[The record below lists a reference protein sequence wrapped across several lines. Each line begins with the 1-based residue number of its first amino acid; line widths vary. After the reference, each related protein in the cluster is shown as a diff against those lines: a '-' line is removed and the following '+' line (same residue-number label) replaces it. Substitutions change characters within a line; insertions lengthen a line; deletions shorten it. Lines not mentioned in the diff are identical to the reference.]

1 MSFSNNVRPDRM
13 PGPIVGNAANGL
25 CEKVCIE
32 VKKVFDA
39 CIKQETL
46 TDQTITLSS
55 TTPADVTEPFTFV
68 SARSSS
74 SEGTIQ
80 NLVVT
85 PANET
90 PGCSRVQCN
99 VEIPMQVNFTDANG
113 VQAVGTGTLTLARD
127 VILRVPEPSVIP
139 YEIVA
144 VVNAVSAEGSYTADA
159 EFTVTLCVTVILK
172 VVMDVELLVPSYG
185 YCYIPPCQEYQE
197 EICEGFFD
205 LPLFPR

>member
-46 TDQTITLSS
+46 SDQVITLSG
-55 TTPADVTEPFTFV
+55 TTPADVRQPFTFV

-74 SEGTIQ
+74 SAGSITD
-80 NLVVT
+80 LTVT
-85 PANET
+85 PTAET

-99 VEIPMQVNFTDANG
+99 VEIPLSVSFTDADG
-113 VQAVGTGTLTLARD
+113 TSAVGTSSLTLARD
-127 VILRVPEPSVIP
+127 VLLRVPEPSVIP

-144 VVNAVSAEGSYTADA
+144 VVNAVSAEGTYLSDGQ
-159 EFTVTLCVTVILK
+159 FSITLCVTVILK

>member
-46 TDQTITLSS
+46 SGQSICLQS
-55 TTPADVTEPFTFV
+55 TVPAEVAQPFTFV
-68 SARSSS
+68 GARSTTST
-74 SEGTIQ
+74 GTVSD
-80 NLVVT
+80 LVVT
-85 PANET
+85 PVNDS

-99 VEIPMQVNFTDANG
+99 VLVPIQVNFTDVNG
-113 VQAVGTGTLTLARD
+113 VQAVGTSSFTIAKD
-127 VILRVPEPSVIP
+127 VLLKVPEPSVIP

-144 VVNAVSAEGSYTADA
+144 VVNAVSAEGEYVSDGCFQITI
-159 EFTVTLCVTVILK
+159 CVTVILK
-172 VVMDVELLVPSYG
+172 VVMDVELLIPSYG

>member
-13 PGPIVGNAANGL
+13 PGPIVGNAVNGL

-46 TDQTITLSS
+46 TEQTITLDS
-55 TTPADVTEPFTFV
+55 TVPADVTPPFTF
-68 SARSSS
+68 SGARSSS
-74 SEGTIQ
+74 SVGAISD
-80 NLVVT
+80 LVVT
-85 PANET
+85 PATET

-99 VEIPMQVNFTDANG
+99 VAIPLQVSFTDNNG
-113 VQAVGTGTLTLARD
+113 VQAVGTSSITLSRD
-127 VILRVPEPSVIP
+127 VLLHVPEPSVIP

-144 VVNAVSAEGSYTADA
+144 VVNAVSAEGTYLSDGS
-159 EFTVTLCVTVILK
+159 FSITLCVTVILK

>member
-46 TDQTITLSS
+46 SNQTIALQS
-55 TTPADVTEPFTFV
+55 TTPADVEEPFAFV
-68 SARSSS
+68 GARSSTS
-74 SEGTIQ
+74 VGTISD
-80 NLVVT
+80 LTVT
-85 PANET
+85 PTTET

-99 VEIPMQVNFTDANG
+99 VQIPLQVSFTDQNG
-113 VQAVGTGTLTLARD
+113 TQAVGTSSFTLSRD
-127 VILRVPEPSVIP
+127 VLLRVPEPSVIP

-144 VVNAVSAEGSYTADA
+144 VVNAVSAEGSYLSDGQF
-159 EFTVTLCVTVILK
+159 EITLCVTVILK

>member
-13 PGPIVGNAANGL
+13 PGPIAGNPANGL

-46 TDQTITLSS
+46 TDQVITLSG
-55 TTPADVTEPFTFV
+55 TTPADVQQPFTFV
-68 SARSSS
+68 GARSSS
-74 SEGTIQ
+74 SVGTIGD
-80 NLVVT
+80 LVVT
-85 PANET
+85 PTSET
-90 PGCSRVQCN
+90 PGCSRVQCS
-99 VEIPMQVNFTDANG
+99 VEIPLSVSFTDANG
-113 VQAVGTGTLTLARD
+113 TSAVGTSSLTIQRD
-127 VILRVPEPSVIP
+127 VLLRVPEPSVIP

-144 VVNAVSAEGSYTADA
+144 VVNAVSAEGSYLSDGQ
-159 EFTVTLCVTVILK
+159 FSITLCVTVILK

-197 EICEGFFD
+197 EICDGFFD

>member
-1 MSFSNNVRPDRM
+1 MN
-13 PGPIVGNAANGL
+13 
-25 CEKVCIE
+25 
-32 VKKVFDA
+32 
-39 CIKQETL
+39 
-46 TDQTITLSS
+46 
-55 TTPADVTEPFTFV
+55 
-68 SARSSS
+68 
-74 SEGTIQ
+74 
-80 NLVVT
+80 
-85 PANET
+85 
-90 PGCSRVQCN
+90 
-99 VEIPMQVNFTDANG
+99 IPMQVNFTDANG
-113 VQAVGTGTLTLARD
+113 TQALGTTTLTLPRD

-159 EFTVTLCVTVILK
+159 EFTVSLCVTVILK

>member
-46 TDQTITLSS
+46 TEQTITLDS
-55 TTPADVTEPFTFV
+55 TVPADVTPPFTFGG
-68 SARSSS
+68 ARSSS
-74 SEGTIQ
+74 SVGAISD
-80 NLVVT
+80 LVVT
-85 PANET
+85 PATET

-99 VEIPMQVNFTDANG
+99 VAIPLQVSFTDNNG
-113 VQAVGTGTLTLARD
+113 VQAVGTSSITLSRD
-127 VILRVPEPSVIP
+127 VLLHVPEPSVIP

-144 VVNAVSAEGSYTADA
+144 VVNAVSAEGTYLSDGS
-159 EFTVTLCVTVILK
+159 FSITLCVTVILK

>member
-46 TDQTITLSS
+46 ADQSLTLES
-55 TTPADVTEPFTFV
+55 TTPADVAEPFTFV
-68 SARSSS
+68 GARSVSS
-74 SEGTIQ
+74 VGTISD
-80 NLVVT
+80 LSVT
-85 PANET
+85 PTTDT

-99 VEIPMQVNFTDANG
+99 VAIPMQVNFVDANA
-113 VQAVGTGTLTLARD
+113 VQAVGTGTLTLSRD

-144 VVNAVSAEGSYTADA
+144 VVNAVSAEGSYAGDGT
-159 EFTVTLCVTVILK
+159 FTITLCVTVILK

>member
-1 MSFSNNVRPDRM
+1 MSFSKNVRPDRM

-46 TDQTITLSS
+46 TDQTITLES

-68 SARSSS
+68 GAKSSS

-85 PANET
+85 PTPET

-99 VEIPMQVNFTDANG
+99 VEIPMQVSFTDANG
-113 VQAVGTGTLTLARD
+113 VQATGTGTLTLARD

>member
-46 TDQTITLSS
+46 TDQVITLSG
-55 TTPADVTEPFTFV
+55 TTPADVTQPFTFQG
-68 SARSSS
+68 ARSSTS
-74 SEGTIQ
+74 AGTISD
-80 NLVVT
+80 LIVT
-85 PANET
+85 PTTET
-90 PGCSRVQCN
+90 PGCSRVQAN
-99 VEIPMQVNFTDANG
+99 VEIPLQVSFVDANG
-113 VQAVGTGTLTLARD
+113 TQAVGSASLTLARD
-127 VILRVPEPSVIP
+127 VLLRVPEPSVIP

-144 VVNAVSAEGSYTADA
+144 VVNAVSAEGTYLSDGS
-159 EFTVTLCVTVILK
+159 FSITLCVTVILK

>member
-13 PGPIVGNAANGL
+13 PGPIVGNAVNGL

-46 TDQTITLSS
+46 SDQVIALQS
-55 TTPADVTEPFTFV
+55 TTPAEVSEPFAFV

-74 SEGTIQ
+74 STGTVSD
-80 NLVVT
+80 LVVT
-85 PANET
+85 PASES
-90 PGCSRVQCN
+90 PGCSRVQAN
-99 VEIPMQVNFTDANG
+99 VTIPLQVAFTDANG
-113 VQAVGTGTLTLARD
+113 TQATGVSSLTLSRD
-127 VILRVPEPSVIP
+127 VLLRVPEPSVIP

-144 VVNAVSAEGSYTADA
+144 VVNAVSAEGAYLSDGQF
-159 EFTVTLCVTVILK
+159 EITLCVTVILK

>member
-13 PGPIVGNAANGL
+13 PGPISGNAANGL

-46 TDQTITLSS
+46 TDQVVTLES
-55 TTPADVTEPFTFV
+55 TTPAEVSEPFTYV
-68 SARSSS
+68 SARSVGSV
-74 SEGTIQ
+74 GTVTD
-80 NLVVT
+80 LVVT
-85 PANET
+85 PAAET
-90 PGCSRVQCN
+90 PGCSRVQGN
-99 VEIPMQVNFTDANG
+99 VTIPLQVSFIDA
-113 VQAVGTGTLTLARD
+113 TGTPATGTTSFTISRD
-127 VILRVPEPSVIP
+127 VLLRVPEPSVMP

-144 VVNAVSAEGSYTADA
+144 VVNAVSAEGTYLSNG
-159 EFTVTLCVTVILK
+159 EFSLTMCVTVILK
-172 VVMDVELLVPSYG
+172 VVMDVELLIPSYG

-197 EICEGFFD
+197 EVCEGFFD

>member
-39 CIKQETL
+39 CIKQETM
-46 TDQTITLSS
+46 TGQTISLES
-55 TTPADVTEPFTFV
+55 TVPADVTEPFVFQN
-68 SARSSS
+68 ARSTTSV
-74 SEGTIQ
+74 GTISD
-80 NLVVT
+80 LVVT
-85 PANET
+85 PTTET
-90 PGCSRVQCN
+90 PGCSRVQCT
-99 VEIPMQVNFTDANG
+99 VSVPLQVSFTDANG
-113 VQAVGTGTLTLARD
+113 TQAVGTSSFSITRD
-127 VILRVPEPSVIP
+127 VLLKVPEPSVIP

-144 VVNAVSAEGSYTADA
+144 VVNAVSAEGSYVGNGD
-159 EFTVTLCVTVILK
+159 FLITLCVTVILK

>member
-46 TDQTITLSS
+46 TGQVISLQS
-55 TTPADVTEPFTFV
+55 TTPAEVSEPFTFV
-68 SARSSS
+68 SARSSTS
-74 SEGTIQ
+74 FGTVSD
-80 NLVVT
+80 LVVT
-85 PANET
+85 PAGDA

-99 VEIPMQVNFTDANG
+99 VVVPMQVNFTDANG
-113 VQAVGTGTLTLARD
+113 VQAVGTSTLTIARD
-127 VILRVPEPSVIP
+127 VLLKVPEPSVMP

-144 VVNAVSAEGSYTADA
+144 VVNAVSAEGQYLSDGQFQITI
-159 EFTVTLCVTVILK
+159 CVTVILK
-172 VVMDVELLVPSYG
+172 VVMDVELLIPSYG

-197 EICEGFFD
+197 EICDGFFD

>member
-46 TDQTITLSS
+46 SEQVITLSD
-55 TTPADVTEPFTFV
+55 TTPADVVQPFTFV

-74 SEGTIQ
+74 SAGTITD
-80 NLVVT
+80 LTVT
-85 PANET
+85 PTTEP

-99 VEIPMQVNFTDANG
+99 VEVPLSVSFTDANG
-113 VQAVGTGTLTLARD
+113 TSAVGTASLTLARD
-127 VILRVPEPSVIP
+127 VLLRVPEPSVIP

-144 VVNAVSAEGSYTADA
+144 VVNAVSAEGTYLSDGQ
-159 EFTVTLCVTVILK
+159 FSITLCVTVILK

>member
-46 TDQTITLSS
+46 TDQTLSLES
-55 TTPADVTEPFTFV
+55 TIPADVTEPFTFV
-68 SARSSS
+68 SAKSSS
-74 SEGTIQ
+74 SVGKICD
-80 NLVVT
+80 LVVT
-85 PANET
+85 PTPET
-90 PGCSRVQCN
+90 PGCSRVQCS
-99 VEIPMQVNFTDANG
+99 VEIPMQVNFVDANG
-113 VQAVGTGTLTLARD
+113 EQAVGTGTLTLQRD

-144 VVNAVSAEGSYTADA
+144 VVNAVSAEGSYSSDGN
-159 EFTVTLCVTVILK
+159 FTITLCVTVILK

>member
-46 TDQTITLSS
+46 SNQVVTLQS
-55 TTPADVTEPFTFV
+55 TTPADVSEPFTFV
-68 SARSSS
+68 SARSNSS
-74 SEGTIQ
+74 TGQ
-80 NLVVT
+80 VYDLVVT
-85 PANET
+85 PAGET

-99 VEIPMQVNFTDANG
+99 VAIPLQVNFTDANG
-113 VQAVGTGTLTLARD
+113 VQAVGTSSLTISRD
-127 VILRVPEPSVIP
+127 VLLKVPEPSVIP

-144 VVNAVSAEGSYTADA
+144 VVNAVSAEGSYTSDGQ
-159 EFTVTLCVTVILK
+159 FNITICVTIIMK
-172 VVMDVELLVPSYG
+172 VVMDVELLIPSYG

-197 EICEGFFD
+197 EICDGFFD

>member
-46 TDQTITLSS
+46 SDQTITLQS
-55 TTPADVTEPFTFV
+55 TVPAEVVEPFAFV
-68 SARSSS
+68 SVRSSS
-74 SEGTIQ
+74 STGVVSD
-80 NLVVT
+80 LVVS
-85 PANET
+85 PAAET
-90 PGCSRVQCN
+90 PGCSRVQAN
-99 VEIPMQVNFTDANG
+99 VTIPLQVAFADANG
-113 VQAVGTGTLTLARD
+113 TQATGVSSLTVSRD
-127 VILRVPEPSVIP
+127 VLLRVPEPSVIP

-144 VVNAVSAEGSYTADA
+144 VVNAVSAEGSYLSDGQ
-159 EFTVTLCVTVILK
+159 FQITLCVTIILK